1 MQMSTRYSAFDP
13 SPPTVRERAHAARN
27 RRLVLEAAK
36 RLFAERGV
44 DCVTMDDVAREA
56 GVGKGTVYRR
66 FGDRAGLALA
76 LLDERERELQDLVLR
91 GPPPLGPG
99 APPAERIAAFLEAQV
114 DVIEPAVDLFAVAE
128 RGGPGYRSRVH
139 ASHRLHVEVL
149 LRGSCPEERIP
160 FLADALLAPIGA
172 DLYLHLRRERGMS
185 VDEVKAGLRALV
197 ESIVARQ

>member
-1 MQMSTRYSAFDP
+1 MGTHHTPLNPSAP
-13 SPPTVRERAHAARN
+13 AVRERAHAARN
-27 RRLVLEAAK
+27 RKLVLEAAK
-36 RLFAERGV
+36 RLIAERGV

-66 FGDRAGLALA
+66 FGDRAGLAIA

-99 APPAERIAAFLEAQV
+99 APPAERLAAFLEAQV
-114 DVIEPAVDLFAVAE
+114 DVIEPAADLFAVAE
-128 RGGPGYRSRVH
+128 RGAAGYRSRVH
-139 ASHRLHVEVL
+139 ASHRLHLEVL
-149 LRGSCPEERIP
+149 LRGNCPDERVS
-160 FLADALLAPIGA
+160 FLADALLAPISA

-185 VDEVKAGLRALV
+185 VDDIKEGLRALV

>member
-1 MQMSTRYSAFDP
+1 MGTHHTPLNLSAP
-13 SPPTVRERAHAARN
+13 AVRERAHAARN
-27 RRLVLEAAK
+27 RKLVLEAAK
-36 RLFAERGV
+36 RLIAERGV
-44 DCVTMDDVAREA
+44 NCVTMDDVAREA

-66 FGDRAGLALA
+66 FGDRAGLAVA

-99 APPAERIAAFLEAQV
+99 APAAERIAAFLEAQV
-114 DVIEPAVDLFAVAE
+114 NVIEPAADLFAVAE
-128 RGGPGYRSRVH
+128 GGGPGYRSRVH

-149 LRGSCPEERIP
+149 LRGTCPEERIP
-160 FLADALLAPIGA
+160 FLADALLAPISA

-185 VDEVKAGLRALV
+185 VEDVKAGLRALV